1 VDPMAEASD
10 AVSTYHYSGNNPVM
24 YNDPLGD
31 KKLEAL
37 PPHGGGNSGGGTID
51 VISMMLNSAFG
62 GSWTPDGGFSY
73 FGSETDA
80 LYEGAEY
87 ISATGSWGG
96 FWGMART

>member
-1 VDPMAEASD
+1 
-10 AVSTYHYSGNNPVM
+10 
-24 YNDPLGD
+24 
-31 KKLEAL
+31 
-37 PPHGGGNSGGGTID
+37 
-51 VISMMLNSAFG
+51 MMLNSAFG

-96 FWGMART
+96 FWGMARTFEQAATRFNNDPMRIGKPVVSRTSEGYITIG